1 MRERILTVF
10 FFLVFCC
17 SAAAAGDSPSRRVDL
32 GNGAVAVL
40 EDGELSVERDG
51 RRPERISLEVE
62 SGLDPRLESVE
73 LSEGRVA
80 LHAAVTD
87 AKGGRVELVAVRE
100 AGGGL
105 ASVWRGRSDLSGD
118 MGERSA
124 EAVRFQDLDGDGVPE
139 IAVGTVLESVRLC
152 GAERLPLL
160 FRRVWDPGS
169 RKLRPVAARR
179 PALGEPREVT
189 GSLDSGREPTEP
201 KIPVLVP
208 ASVSRSA
215 GDRGDPLLL
224 PRPGAAV
231 DGDPAT
237 AWVPG
242 RGNRAGEFATF
253 ELRGGPRRIVRL
265 GVRAAPRGEP
275 RRRYDS
281 PRSLLLSTGEE
292 VLRLV
297 FPGEAARGEE
307 PTVWFDLPEPK
318 ESGCLSLVI
327 EETRDPRPKK
337 LTAISELVAITDI
350 DRPGGLER
358 LAAELDED
366 RGGEQAAELLRTL
379 GAEALAPLRSVWKD
393 LGASGR
399 RRAVGVLAEADA
411 AGAAD
416 LLVEAAIDS
425 SDPVRRAARKGVE
438 LAGDAAV
445 PHLAE
450 LLDGDRFERAAELL
464 YELGSPA
471 ALDALC
477 EAAGGGGRE
486 RRGEIRSLAA
496 RLAADAEDLAE
507 LLWDRIELA
516 RESKETERLLDLLRA
531 GARVPGLAERAA
543 GMAAELLGSAE
554 SFADRWRL
562 LSALADSGA
571 PAALDPLLDEI
582 DAGDRHLRAAA
593 ARGLGRQA
601 REERVDAALREALSD
616 EAPEVRVAAAEAL
629 LLSGRGERVAPELAR
644 LASDDPWPQVR
655 LAVVSRAG
663 RLPRE
668 TATAVLAAA
677 VADESESVRLTAL
690 EISPSIAGDEIERAI
705 AARLG
710 DEEERFR
717 VRTAAARAAG
727 VLCLESAAPSLF
739 EVLKLG
745 AEPLAG
751 PRAVTAARA
760 AARALGRIGG
770 RRAEEMLREAR
781 SRSNPAIERAI
792 DAALEAPGRCRDR
805 GDAPRR
811 D

>member
-1 MRERILTVF
+1 MRERIWTVS
-10 FFLVFCC
+10 LLLALCG
-17 SAAAAGDSPSRRVDL
+17 SPAAAAGESPSRRVDL
-32 GNGAVAVL
+32 ANGAVALL
-40 EDGELSVERDG
+40 EGGELSVVGDG
-51 RRPERISLEVE
+51 RRPGRISLEVE
-62 SGLDPRLESVE
+62 GGLDPELEAVE

-80 LHAAVTD
+80 LHAAVTG
-87 AKGGRVELVAVRE
+87 AAGARIELVAVRE

-105 ASVWRGRSDLSGD
+105 SSVWRGRTDLSGD
-118 MGERSA
+118 VGERSA
-124 EAVRFQDLDGDGVPE
+124 EAVRFQDLDGDGAPE
-139 IAVGTVLESVRLC
+139 IAVGTVVESVRLC

-160 FRRVWDPGS
+160 FRRVWDPGT

-179 PALGEPREVT
+179 PELGEPREVK
-189 GSLDSGREPTEP
+189 GSPDPGREPIEP
-201 KIPVLVP
+201 IIPVLVP
-208 ASVSRSA
+208 AAVSRSA
-215 GDRGDPLLL
+215 GDRADPLLL
-224 PRPGAAV
+224 PRPGAVV

-242 RGNRAGEFATF
+242 RGNRSGEFATF
-253 ELRGGPRRIVRL
+253 ELRGGPREIVRL

-281 PRSLLLSTGEE
+281 PRSLLLATGEE

-297 FPGEAARGEE
+297 FPEEAARGEE
-307 PTVWFDLPEPK
+307 PTVWFDLPEPR
-318 ESGCLSLVI
+318 ETGCLSLVI
-327 EETRDPRPKK
+327 EETRDPRPRK
-337 LTAISELVAITDI
+337 LAAISELVAITDI

-358 LAAELDED
+358 LATELDDD
-366 RGGEQAAELLRTL
+366 RGGEQAAELLRAL
-379 GAEALAPLRSVWKD
+379 GAKSVAPLRSVWKE

-399 RRAVGVLAEADA
+399 RRAVGVLADVDA

-416 LLVEAAIDS
+416 LLVDAAIGS

-445 PHLAE
+445 PQLAE
-450 LLDGDRFERAAELL
+450 LLDGDRFEQAAELL
-464 YELGSPA
+464 FELGSPA
-471 ALDALC
+471 ALDAFC
-477 EAAGGGGRE
+477 EAAGDGDRE
-486 RRGEIRSLAA
+486 RRRATRSLVA
-496 RLAADAEDLAE
+496 RLAAEAEGLAE
-507 LLWDRIELA
+507 RLWDRIERA
-516 RESKETERLLDLLRA
+516 RESKDGERLLDLLRA

-543 GMAAELLGSAE
+543 GLAAELLGSAE

-571 PAALDPLLDEI
+571 PAALDCLLDAI
-582 DAGDRHLRAAA
+582 DDQDRQLRAAA

-601 REERVDAALREALSD
+601 REERVDAALREALGD
-616 EAPEVRVAAAEAL
+616 EAPEVRTAAAEAL
-629 LLSGRGERVAPELAR
+629 LLSGRGERAAPELAR
-644 LASDDPWPQVR
+644 LASGDPWPHVR

-668 TATAVLAAA
+668 TAAAVVAAA

-690 EISPSIAGDEIERAI
+690 EISPAIGGGAIERAI
-705 AARLG
+705 VARLG
-710 DEEERFR
+710 DGEETFR

-727 VLCLESAAPSLF
+727 ILCLESAARSLL

-770 RRAEEMLREAR
+770 RRAQELLREAR
-781 SRSNPAIERAI
+781 SRSNPAVERAI
-792 DAALEAPGRCRDR
+792 EAALEAPGSCRDR
-805 GDAPRR
+805 GSEDE
-811 D
+811 